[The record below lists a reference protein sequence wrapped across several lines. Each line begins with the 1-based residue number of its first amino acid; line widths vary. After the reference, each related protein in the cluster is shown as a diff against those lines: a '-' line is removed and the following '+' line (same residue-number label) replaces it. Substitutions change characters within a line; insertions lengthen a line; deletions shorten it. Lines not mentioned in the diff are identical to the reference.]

1 MPWARGWPRV
11 ADEDDLV
18 AGEIGQRLH
27 VDALQELAAAA
38 ADQHAGDR
46 LAGRHGRLREGTQ
59 LEAVAARVEHQRVE
73 RIMPEIGEN
82 PVADEMYNMVF
93 EYAENTDE
101 DVVEVVRCKDCIH
114 HRQLDRTDS
123 YEDSFI
129 EGCLWCMLGRGD
141 GVMPEQ
147 FCDYGAKMDESEDEE

>member
-1 MPWARGWPRV
+1 MTEYER
-11 ADEDDLV
+11 
-18 AGEIGQRLH
+18 
-27 VDALQELAAAA
+27 LQEL
-38 ADQHAGDR
+38 
-46 LAGRHGRLREGTQ
+46 LYRLRE
-59 LEAVAARVEHQRVE
+59 
-73 RIMPEIGEN
+73 IMPEIGEN

-101 DVVEVVRCKDCIH
+101 DVVEVVRCKKTEYIDKAAAVRILEAKSDMAVCTDAQPYFAAAAKMIGLLSSADVVEVVRCKDCIH
-114 HRQLDRTDS
+114 HRQLDRKDR

-147 FCDYGAKMDESEDEE
+147 FCDYGE

>member
-1 MPWARGWPRV
+1 MSMTEYER
-11 ADEDDLV
+11 
-18 AGEIGQRLH
+18 
-27 VDALQELAAAA
+27 LQEL
-38 ADQHAGDR
+38 
-46 LAGRHGRLREGTQ
+46 LYRLRE
-59 LEAVAARVEHQRVE
+59 
-73 RIMPEIGEN
+73 IMPEIGEN

-114 HRQLDRTDS
+114 HRQLDRKDL
-123 YEDSFI
+123 YEDSFV

-147 FCDYGAKMDESEDEE
+147 FCDDGKKEKARMNNNVKQNRNKRAGNFRERTCRTSTKGHRKQSGQAERI

>member
-1 MPWARGWPRV
+1 MSMTEHER
-11 ADEDDLV
+11 
-18 AGEIGQRLH
+18 
-27 VDALQELAAAA
+27 LQEL
-38 ADQHAGDR
+38 
-46 LAGRHGRLREGTQ
+46 LYRLRE
-59 LEAVAARVEHQRVE
+59 
-73 RIMPEIGEN
+73 IMPEIGEN

-114 HRQLDRTDS
+114 HRQLDRKDR

-147 FCDYGAKMDESEDEE
+147 FCVDGKRRESAEEP

>member
-1 MPWARGWPRV
+1 MSMTEYER
-11 ADEDDLV
+11 
-18 AGEIGQRLH
+18 
-27 VDALQELAAAA
+27 LQEL
-38 ADQHAGDR
+38 
-46 LAGRHGRLREGTQ
+46 LYRLRE
-59 LEAVAARVEHQRVE
+59 
-73 RIMPEIGEN
+73 IMPEIGEN

-93 EYAENTDE
+93 EHAENTDE

-147 FCDYGAKMDESEDEE
+147 FCDDGKRRESEDEE